1 MINSRVIFLMR
12 VETKATVRVSEN
24 SAQAREKLVMVVNTG
39 TNSSV
44 HCFKS
49 HVSLKCLSLLT
60 MTASLVLYNIMISEI
75 DKNVEMISLTVNFD
89 RASASFWTASNI
101 R

>member
-49 HVSLKCLSLLT
+49 HVSLQCLSLLT
-60 MTASLVLYNIMISEI
+60 MTASLLMYNIVASEI
-75 DKNVEMISLTVNFD
+75 D
-89 RASASFWTASNI
+89 
-101 R
+101 